1 MRLPPLEQYYAC
13 PKTVLDHFREA
24 LQKRLEHPS
33 VPGLLLLLSTL
44 IALLWANSPWGAS
57 YEELFFTHF
66 VIGYGDLALS
76 KPLVFWINDGL
87 MAIFFFLVGLE
98 IKQEL
103 LQGELS
109 SWRKAALPVYA
120 AVGGMAIPAL
130 IFTLFNYGLPTQRG
144 WAIPSA
150 TDIAFAIGL
159 LSLLGHRVPFP
170 LHIFLLSLAI
180 ADDIGAVL
188 IIALFYTEQLALEAL
203 IPGIILLGV
212 LWGLNRLRVQTLGVY
227 AVLAV
232 PIWLSFLSSGVHPTI
247 AGVLVAFTLPI
258 RPRLP
263 WEAFRNGTL
272 RLLSDHAQQP
282 SSPAL
287 AVALSEHIE
296 RASTA
301 AVSPLHRAL
310 HGLHPWVNYGIMPV
324 FALANAG
331 VQLELGGLQEMLLSP
346 VTLGVALGLFLG
358 KQIGIFAFS
367 WASVRLR
374 LAMLPKGVRWS
385 HIYGV
390 ALLAGIGF
398 TMSLFIAGLSYGEQY
413 LVLNE
418 AKLGILLGSFL
429 SAVLGIGVLQRTL
442 PKTVPALQE
451 SAEHAH

>member
-13 PKTVLDHFREA
+13 PKTPLDHFREA

-87 MAIFFFLVGLE
+87 MAIFFVVVGLE

-109 SWRKAALPVYA
+109 SWQKAALPVYA
-120 AVGGMAIPAL
+120 AVGGMALPAL

-144 WAIPSA
+144 WAIPAA
-150 TDIAFAIGL
+150 TDIAFAVGI
-159 LSLLGHRVPFP
+159 LSLLGNRVP
-170 LHIFLLSLAI
+170 LSLRIFLLSLAI

-188 IIALFYTEQLALEAL
+188 IIALFYTEQLALAAL
-203 IPGIILLGV
+203 IPGVVLLGV
-212 LWGLNRLRVQTLGVY
+212 LWGLNRLRIQTLGVY
-227 AVLAV
+227 AVLAI
-232 PIWLSFLSSGVHPTI
+232 PIWLSFLYSGVHPTV
-247 AGVLVAFTLPI
+247 AGVLVAFAIPI
-258 RPRLP
+258 QARLP
-263 WEAFRNGTL
+263 WESFRSGTL
-272 RLLSDHAQQP
+272 RLLTDHAQPP
-282 SSPAL
+282 SPVL
-287 AVALSEHIE
+287 AVALSEQIE

-358 KQIGIFAFS
+358 KQLGILTFS
-367 WASVRLR
+367 WISTRLR
-374 LAMLPKGVRWS
+374 LARLPEGIRWR

-390 ALLAGIGF
+390 ALLGGIGF
-398 TMSLFIAGLSYGEQY
+398 TMSLFIAGLSYAEHY
-413 LVLNE
+413 IALNE
-418 AKLGILLGSFL
+418 AKLGILLGSLL

-442 PKTVPALQE
+442 PKVAPAPQVTT
-451 SAEHAH
+451 EHAH